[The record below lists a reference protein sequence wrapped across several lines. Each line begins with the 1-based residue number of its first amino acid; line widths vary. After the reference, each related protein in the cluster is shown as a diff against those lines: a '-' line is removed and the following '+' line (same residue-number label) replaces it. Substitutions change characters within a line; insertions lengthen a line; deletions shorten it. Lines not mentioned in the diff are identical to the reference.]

1 MILLLYNAV
10 NSDTAVGADSGAS
23 GASDT
28 LVGVLVGHEMIP
40 SVIYF
45 LGLELEHIARAGN
58 NTKIASFAS
67 FPIDVDSSYD
77 FCHIGDCS

>member
-28 LVGVLVGHEMIP
+28 LGSHEMIP

-67 FPIDVDSSYD
+67 FPVDVDSSYD